1 MLYQIS
7 IENMVLQKLSWLHDY
22 QYELL
27 PNEYK
32 GLKNEFNSLTTSLN
46 RKSRRLNKILN
57 EISVLKNE
65 IQIETKK
72 HNKLYSQLEFINK
85 TYSPKSYLITYS
97 KNGRGEYLQ
106 LVVKY
111 LNSTKT
117 IYLGSKPKVI
127 TSLDK
132 YVKNLNDMNYGFK
145 ICSFLSPL
153 IMKHFIKFN
162 NPKEFLGSTYKMKD
176 ILEVLESEVT

>member
-1 MLYQIS
+1 
-7 IENMVLQKLSWLHDY
+7 MVLKKLSWLHDY
-22 QYELL
+22 QYESL

-46 RKSRRLNKILN
+46 RKSRRLSKIID
-57 EISVLKNE
+57 EVGVLKNE
-65 IQIETKK
+65 IRVESKR
-72 HNKLYSQLEFINK
+72 HNQLHSQLEFTNK
-85 TYSPKSYLITYS
+85 SYTPKSYLQTYS

-106 LVVKY
+106 LIVKY
-111 LNSTKT
+111 LNTTKT

-127 TSLDK
+127 IGLDK
-132 YVKNLNDMNYGFK
+132 YINNLNDKNYCFK
-145 ICSFLSPL
+145 VGSLLSPL

-176 ILEVLESEVT
+176 ILEVLEKERN